1 MSKRKT
7 KYLYSLGVAYYPEKE
22 MMRLQ
27 EQAAKGWQF
36 VYMNQFG
43 FLKFIQS
50 QPQEKKFAVD
60 FFSRR
65 QI

>member
-22 MMRLQ
+22 MMRLL
-27 EQAAKGWQF
+27 EQAAYGWQF
-36 VYMNQFG
+36 VLLNQFG

-50 QPQEKKFAVD
+50 QPQEK
-60 FFSRR
+60 
-65 QI
+65 